1 MKKFTL
7 ITAALLASL
16 FTFQAC
22 QEEID
27 LDLPPNE
34 PELVVEAYLSDLDI
48 FIPQSDLTC
57 PGTDITF
64 SKDTL
69 QLIALFASFFPVDS
83 VENVADFFP
92 FKKVVLTTT
101 ADYFSN
107 ATPPAVS
114 GAKVD
119 LYENNVLVETLI
131 EDTSIPGTYRITHNP
146 ENGNEYFIRIKALGN
161 EYETTPELYESVPP
175 IAQIDAV
182 YGPNFIG
189 DSSIYTMA
197 LSTIEQQG
205 EGDYYRWMFYLNNKF
220 VSSPSNIATTN
231 DEGLDGL
238 CLLGFDVYG
247 NQLELN
253 DTLAVFQMKITEDFF
268 NYTNTI
274 RTQTAFVGS
283 PFDSPPA
290 PVTGNV
296 KNLTTG
302 KNAYGFFAAA
312 AISANVLI
320 VPDTVPAP

>member
-1 MKKFTL
+1 MKKRHL
-7 ITAALLASL
+7 SIAAFIASL
-16 FTFQAC
+16 FIFQAC
-22 QEEID
+22 QEEVQ

-48 FIPQSDLTC
+48 FIPQNDLTC
-57 PGTDITF
+57 PGTEITF

-69 QLIALFASFFPVDS
+69 QLIALFASLFPVDS

-107 ATPPAVS
+107 SAPPAVS
-114 GAKVD
+114 GAIVE
-119 LYENNVLVETLI
+119 LFENEMLVETLI
-131 EDTSIPGTYRITHNP
+131 EDPNIAGTYRITHNP
-146 ENGNEYFIRIKALGN
+146 ESGNEYFIRIKALGN
-161 EYETTPELYESVPP
+161 EYETKPELYESVPP
-175 IAQIDAV
+175 IAQLDAI

-205 EGDYYRWMFYLNNKF
+205 EGDYYRWMFYLNNKY
-220 VSSPSNIATTN
+220 VSSPSSIATTN
-231 DEGLDGL
+231 DQGLDGL

-247 NQLELN
+247 NQLELS

-268 NYTNTI
+268 NYTNEI

-290 PVTGNV
+290 PVIGNV

-302 KNAYGFFAAA
+302 KSAYGFFAAA

-320 VPDTVPAP
+320 IPDTVPAQ